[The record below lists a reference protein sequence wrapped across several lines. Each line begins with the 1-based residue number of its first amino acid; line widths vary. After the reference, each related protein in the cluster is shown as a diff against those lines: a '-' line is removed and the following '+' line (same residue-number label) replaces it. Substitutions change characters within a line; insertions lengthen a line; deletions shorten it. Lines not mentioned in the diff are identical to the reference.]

1 MILIIIINSFIL
13 NNFVIGQTIEN
24 TNTYQIALSLIKKLS
39 FQNGKINGQ
48 FIFII
53 ILLKYSLKS

>member
-1 MILIIIINSFIL
+1 MILIIIISFIL
-13 NNFVIGQTIEN
+13 NNIVIGQNIEYPK
-24 TNTYQIALSLIKKLS
+24 TNQIALSLIKKLS